1 MFIHIYNYFLVFL
14 FFSTH
19 FHTKFLAYPTGT
31 GQRSQRK
38 WRGADTQ
45 KPKLNIQPGHLL
57 ENHLLLQCQLWCG
70 QSLQLGWGVG
80 SCYPKFPKSDSCNLN
95 YRRIWPCVP
104 PSLHGSPAAVASDV
118 VLFPTGTSWRSVGQ
132 CPSCC
137 PSPGMSFLRIMAPC
151 PWQEGCNQVFCQV
164 PSNPKRSMIP
174 CGKKRMENRAGEGNL
189 RLPLAPRQD
198 QPHLCRFNS
207 SYKEK
212 LIQFYEHVHN

>member
-1 MFIHIYNYFLVFL
+1 MQTPKSPSSTSSLDTCL
-14 FFSTH
+14 KTTSFSSASSGLGNPCS
-19 FHTKFLAYPTGT
+19 LAGEWEAVIPN
-31 GQRSQRK
+31 S
-38 WRGADTQ
+38 
-45 KPKLNIQPGHLL
+45 
-57 ENHLLLQCQLWCG
+57 
-70 QSLQLGWGVG
+70 
-80 SCYPKFPKSDSCNLN
+80 PKSDSCNLN